1 MEDLTKVSGYPAAL
15 TAPMPAFIASS
26 IISSLPFLQNVKL
39 ALRTSDSKFDLS
51 AVAQAL
57 SRLERLQSLDVV
69 DCGVNVC
76 GLGAFMTQPSGPA
89 LLSLR
94 IPTWQGDR
102 YGAEVSD
109 TRRSLVTK
117 SPYLRALE
125 ICGTISVGLLARI
138 LASLTHPER
147 LLELR
152 ITIMS
157 NTSLPLL
164 TRALSL
170 LTNLEI
176 LRVQIAGGIE
186 TAFGTIR
193 TYTYTMDELKVG
205 YASRLSN
212 CVILKGFAGNG
223 EIMSDS
229 PSSSFI
235 GHHIRIP

>member
-1 MEDLTKVSGYPAAL
+1 
-15 TAPMPAFIASS
+15 
-26 IISSLPFLQNVKL
+26 
-39 ALRTSDSKFDLS
+39 
-51 AVAQAL
+51 
-57 SRLERLQSLDVV
+57 
-69 DCGVNVC
+69 
-76 GLGAFMTQPSGPA
+76 
-89 LLSLR
+89 
-94 IPTWQGDR
+94 
-102 YGAEVSD
+102 
-109 TRRSLVTK
+109 
-117 SPYLRALE
+117 
-125 ICGTISVGLLARI
+125 
-138 LASLTHPER
+138 
-147 LLELR
+147 
-152 ITIMS
+152 MS